1 MVSCARDAKA
11 AYAQARMLEF
21 SSTRESVIAGLA
33 EAVEK
38 AQDLVAS
45 SPIHQFD
52 KRTKALVSLST
63 ALHKIL
69 LDEKES

>member
-1 MVSCARDAKA
+1 
-11 AYAQARMLEF
+11 MLEAAG
-21 SSTRESVIAGLA
+21 TREAVIAGLA

-45 SPIHQFD
+45 SSRDQFD
-52 KRTKALVSLST
+52 RQTKALISLST

-69 LDEKES
+69 LDEQES